1 MPPSDSADYNPTPHV
16 IPEGENATPLEVV
29 GGDCT
34 ATEKLIIVMCG
45 LPATGKTHIANR
57 IARYIS
63 FFLAMETKIFNVGD
77 YRRDLFGANLPAEF
91 FDHSNEDFMAKRLQA
106 CDAAMSD
113 LTEFMKL
120 DGVRVGVLD
129 STNSS
134 RTRRTHI
141 RQALKSLK
149 CKVLVLETIFDKEE
163 LVEHNIRTIKMN
175 TPDYKD
181 VDIAALMEDYQKKRD
196 NYKDVYDTVDERD
209 GPHIKIINNQTFVV
223 HNARGYLPQKVVH
236 FVMNLH
242 TLPRVFYLSRH
253 GQSEYNLLGKIG
265 GDAGLTDAGREY
277 ARRLADFAH
286 NVIGMEV
293 EKDEETGETRRT
305 PRPARLWTSTLR
317 RTKET
322 AALIK
327 KEKITTHK
335 WDNGDQV
342 EWIQFQGRARRNLDE
357 LYAGV
362 CDGLTYKEIEEKY
375 PEEFARRQ
383 EDKLTYRYPRGE
395 SYMDVTLRLEN
406 VVLDIER
413 TREPI
418 LIVGHQGIHRLLYAY
433 FMGLPREQAP
443 YVSIPLNTVI
453 ELTPHAYGCEE
464 KRYLLLSKEEMMKDG
479 QDEPV
484 TSMPM
489 KQRKMAE
496 CVRKESNDVGS
507 KTYTFDPMNPPSF

>member
-1 MPPSDSADYNPTPHV
+1 MSPVADYNPTPHV

-34 ATEKLIIVMCG
+34 ATEKLIIIMCG

-57 IARYIS
+57 IARYIN
-63 FFLAMETKIFNVGD
+63 FFLAMETKIFNVAD
-77 YRRDLFGANLPAEF
+77 YRRELFGAQLPAEF
-91 FDHSNEDFMAKRLQA
+91 FDHSNEEYMAKREQA
-106 CDAAMSD
+106 CNAALSD
-113 LTEFMKL
+113 LADFMKQ
-120 DGVRVGVLD
+120 DGVRVGLLD
-129 STNSS
+129 STNST
-134 RTRRTHI
+134 RKRRTHI
-141 RQALKSLK
+141 RKAVEALK
-149 CKVLVLETIFDKEE
+149 CKVIVLETICDKKE
-163 LVEHNIRTIKMN
+163 LLEHNIRTIQMKN
-175 TPDYKD
+175 PEYQDLDEDAAYKD
-181 VDIAALMEDYQKKRD
+181 FEQRRD
-196 NYKDVYDTVDERD
+196 NYKSVYETVDERD
-209 GPHIKIINNQTFVV
+209 GSHIKIINSQTFIV

-265 GDAGLTDAGREY
+265 GDAGLTDAGLEY
-277 ARRLADFAH
+277 GRRLADFAK
-286 NVIGMEV
+286 NEIGMEV
-293 EKDEETGETRRT
+293 VKDDKTGEKKRV

-322 AALIK
+322 AQFIK
-327 KEKITTHK
+327 REKITTHK

-342 EWIQFQGRARRNLDE
+342 EWIQFQGRERRNIDE

-362 CDGLTYKEIEEKY
+362 CDGLTYSEIKEKY
-375 PEEFARRQ
+375 PDEFARRQ

-395 SYMDVTLRLEN
+395 SYMDVTLRLEPI
-406 VVLDIER
+406 VLDLER

-433 FMGLPREQAP
+433 FMGLPRDEAP

-453 ELTPHAYGCEE
+453 ELTPNAVGCDE

-489 KQRKMAE
+489 KEKEIADEVRRKTA
-496 CVRKESNDVGS
+496 VSGESYS
-507 KTYTFDPMNPPSF
+507 FDPMNPPSF